1 MTTTA
6 TTPAASASKP
16 GLSHRFHG
24 SFSASERKHLRAL
37 LAEPYEFMEDD
48 LYEEPDAEERIFD
61 PEVPIERP
69 STSWYGQLAY
79 EPRDTPR
86 SSRAE
91 KLPLLTPAQEK
102 VAFLRF
108 NYCRYRAEQ
117 ARLAIAGPHVGQRK
131 GRELLHWDEQSRH
144 WRELIA
150 EYNLGLVLAM
160 ARRLP
165 SGHVDYPEMISEGN
179 MALLRGIDKFRVD
192 KGFKFSTYACRAIL
206 KAFSRTG
213 LKASKV
219 KSLFP
224 VGFEPDHERSHH
236 TSEKNAQ
243 EERNCVEEVRRIY
256 DDNAADLTD
265 IERSVVEK
273 RFSFDDPD
281 RVKGLT
287 LQQVGKMV
295 GLTKERVRQIQIGAM
310 AKIRETLDEQ
320 YLEVGLPRTQA
331 AVESA

>member
-1 MTTTA
+1 MTISATA
-6 TTPAASASKP
+6 TPMPSGSDAPRSF
-16 GLSHRFHG
+16 RFHAC
-24 SFSASERKHLRAL
+24 FTAAERATLREL
-37 LAEPYEFMEDD
+37 LAGPYEYMEDD
-48 LYEEPDAEERIFD
+48 LYEEPDAQERIFD
-61 PEVPIERP
+61 PEVVIERP
-69 STSWYGQLAY
+69 STAWYGQLAY
-79 EPRDTPR
+79 EPRDAPR
-86 SSRAE
+86 GSRAE
-91 KLPLLTPAQEK
+91 KLPLLTPAEEK

-108 NYCRYRAEQ
+108 NWCRWRAEQ
-117 ARLAIAGPHVGQRK
+117 ARLAVDGVYVGQRK
-131 GRELLHWDEQSRH
+131 GRDLLHWDAQSRH

-213 LKASKV
+213 LKASKI

-224 VGFEPDHERSHH
+224 VGFEPDFERSHH
-236 TSEKNAQ
+236 TSEKNAI
-243 EERNCVEEVRRIY
+243 EEATCVDEVRRIY
-256 DDNAADLTD
+256 HENAAGLT
-265 IERSVVEK
+265 ELELSVVEK

-287 LQQVGKMV
+287 LQEVGKMV

-310 AKIRETLDEQ
+310 AKIRGTLDEQ
-320 YLEVGLPRTQA
+320 YLDVGL
-331 AVESA
+331 

>member
-1 MTTTA
+1 MTTA
-6 TTPAASASKP
+6 TLPDDAATASESTPSARP
-16 GLSHRFHG
+16 LRFHAAL
-24 SFSASERKHLRAL
+24 SAAERATLREL
-37 LAEPYEFMEDD
+37 LAGPYEYMEDA
-48 LYEEPDAEERIFD
+48 LYDEPDAEERIFD
-61 PEVPIERP
+61 ADVPIGRP
-69 STSWYGQLAY
+69 STAWYGQLAY

-86 SSRAE
+86 GSRAE
-91 KLPLLTPAQEK
+91 KLPLLTPAEEK

-108 NYCRYRAEQ
+108 NYCRYRAER
-117 ARLAIAGPHVGQRK
+117 ARLAIEGTHVGLRK
-131 GRELLHWDEQSRH
+131 GRELLHWHRQSHH

-213 LKASKV
+213 IKASKI

-224 VGFEPDHERSHH
+224 VGFEPDYERSNH
-236 TSEKNAQ
+236 SAEKNAA
-243 EERNCVEEVRRIY
+243 EERACVEEVRRIY
-256 DDNAADLTD
+256 EDNAADLSE
-265 IERSVVEK
+265 IELSVVEK

-281 RVKGLT
+281 REKNLT

-310 AKIRETLDEQ
+310 AKIRETLEEE
-320 YLEVGLPRTQA
+320 YLEVGLR
-331 AVESA
+331 

>member
-1 MTTTA
+1 MTA
-6 TTPAASASKP
+6 TATRTAPLTDADSSENEAP
-16 GLSHRFHG
+16 RGFRFHS
-24 SFSASERKHLRAL
+24 SFSRPERAALRGL
-37 LAEPYEFMEDD
+37 LAGPYEYMEDD
-48 LYEEPDAEERIFD
+48 LYEEDDAEERIFD
-61 PEVPIERP
+61 PEVVIERP
-69 STSWYGQLAY
+69 STAWYGQLAY

-86 SSRAE
+86 GSRAE
-91 KLPLLTPAQEK
+91 KLPLLTPAEEK

-108 NYCRYRAEQ
+108 NHCRYRAEQ
-117 ARLAIAGPHVGQRK
+117 ARLAINGVHVGQRK
-131 GRELLHWDEQSRH
+131 GRALLHWDQESRH
-144 WRELIA
+144 WRELIS

-213 LKASKV
+213 LKATKI

-224 VGFEPDHERSHH
+224 VGFEPDYERSNH
-236 TSEKNAQ
+236 SAEKNAA
-243 EERNCVEEVRRIY
+243 EERSCVEEVRRIY
-256 DDNAADLTD
+256 DDNEAGLSD
-265 IERSVVEK
+265 IELSVVEK

-281 RVKGLT
+281 RPKNLT

-310 AKIRETLDEQ
+310 AKIKDTLDEQ
-320 YLEVGLPRTQA
+320 YLEVGLPR
-331 AVESA
+331 